1 MKLQNKINISFF
13 LVTLVVFAVAGVL
26 FYLALGHV
34 VDYNIR
40 EMLDSRKASV
50 LLYLQNSEKD
60 KLATVS
66 QDRTIFI
73 RKISK
78 TTDYTLISDTLAFD
92 PDEKGMIPYRKMVF
106 SAVAGGESY
115 EVIILQS
122 LLESED
128 LQAVIISF
136 MTLLFLM
143 IFVALFFLNNW
154 LSNKAWKPFI
164 QSSSKLKSWKLSE
177 LHLVRFEKTG
187 VTEFDQLNRMLEE
200 MMAKMQADW
209 VNLREFT
216 ENASH
221 ELQTPLAIMKS
232 KLELL
237 LNEDSITGM
246 PHNQLYELF
255 QTVDRLSKLN
265 EALLLLSKIE
275 NRQFVERFEID
286 LSSLTQTRL
295 SYLGEL
301 FAMKE
306 IEVTS
311 ALEAPFIVQIH
322 PMLADIL
329 VNNLLS
335 NAMNHNFVGGSIELK
350 SGNQE
355 IVISNSGIRQ
365 PLDPQKIFRRF
376 VKGSNSMNSNGL
388 GLAIVAEI
396 CQANHI
402 GLIYNYMNDCHC
414 FTLRKTSDT
423 LEAI

>member
-1 MKLQNKINISFF
+1 
-13 LVTLVVFAVAGVL
+13 
-26 FYLALGHV
+26 
-34 VDYNIR
+34 
-40 EMLDSRKASV
+40 
-50 LLYLQNSEKD
+50 
-60 KLATVS
+60 
-66 QDRTIFI
+66 
-73 RKISK
+73 
-78 TTDYTLISDTLAFD
+78 
-92 PDEKGMIPYRKMVF
+92 
-106 SAVAGGESY
+106 
-115 EVIILQS
+115 
-122 LLESED
+122 
-128 LQAVIISF
+128 
-136 MTLLFLM
+136 
-143 IFVALFFLNNW
+143 
-154 LSNKAWKPFI
+154 
-164 QSSSKLKSWKLSE
+164 
-177 LHLVRFEKTG
+177 
-187 VTEFDQLNRMLEE
+187 MLEE

-216 ENASH
+216 DNASH

-237 LNEDSITGM
+237 LNDDSITGV
-246 PHNQLYELF
+246 PHNQLYDLF
-255 QTVDRLSKLN
+255 QTVVRLSKLTD
-265 EALLLLSKIE
+265 ALLLLSRIE
-275 NRQFVERFEID
+275 NRQFAVDAEMD
-286 LSSLTQTRL
+286 LCNLIQSRL

-402 GLIYNYMNDCHC
+402 GLIYNYLNDCHC
-414 FTLRKTSDT
+414 FTLRKTSDS

>member
-1 MKLQNKINISFF
+1 MKLQNKISIRFL
-13 LVTLVVFAVAGVL
+13 LVTIVVFVIAGVL

-40 EMLDSRKASV
+40 EMLDSRRASV
-50 LLYLQNSEKD
+50 VLYLQNSDKD
-60 KLATVS
+60 KMATVS

-73 RKISK
+73 RRIPK
-78 TTDYTLISDTLAFD
+78 TAAYTLVSDTLTFD
-92 PDEKGMIPYRKMVF
+92 PDEKGMIPCRKMVF
-106 SAVAGGESY
+106 SAVASGENY
-115 EVIILQS
+115 EVTLLQS

-128 LQAVIISF
+128 LQGVIVSF

-143 IFVALFFLNNW
+143 IFIALFFLNNW

>member
-1 MKLQNKINISFF
+1 MKLQNKINIRFL
-13 LVTLVVFAVAGVL
+13 LVTLVVFVIAGVL
-26 FYLALGHV
+26 FYWALGHV

-50 LLYLQNSEKD
+50 LLYLQNSDKD
-60 KLATVS
+60 KLAAVS

-78 TTDYTLISDTLAFD
+78 TTDYTLVSDTLAFD
-92 PDEKGMIPYRKMVF
+92 PDEKGMIPCRKMVF
-106 SAVAGGESY
+106 SAVARGDSY
-115 EVIILQS
+115 EVTILQS

-128 LQAVIISF
+128 LQAVIFSF
-136 MTLLFLM
+136 MTLLFLI

-187 VTEFDQLNRMLEE
+187 VTEFDQLNQMLEE
-200 MMAKMQADW
+200 MMEKMQADW

-216 ENASH
+216 DNASH

-246 PHNQLYELF
+246 PHNQLYEMF
-255 QTVDRLSKLN
+255 QTVIRLAKMN

-275 NRQFVERFEID
+275 NRQFGERAEID
-286 LSSLTQTRL
+286 LSGLIQSRL

-306 IEVTS
+306 IELVVG
-311 ALEAPFIVQIH
+311 LEASFIVQIH

-335 NAMNHNFVGGSIELK
+335 NALNHNFSLGRITLQSE
-350 SGNQE
+350 NQE
-355 IVISNSGIRQ
+355 IVISNTGIKQ

-376 VKGSNSMNSNGL
+376 VKGSSSMNSNGL
-388 GLAIVAEI
+388 GLAIAAEI
-396 CQANHI
+396 CQANH
-402 GLIYNYMNDCHC
+402 LDLAYAYLNDCHC
-414 FTLRKTSDT
+414 FTLRRTSDSQK
-423 LEAI
+423 EV

>member
-1 MKLQNKINISFF
+1 MKLQNKINIRFL
-13 LVTLVVFAVAGVL
+13 LVTLVVFVIAGVL
-26 FYLALGHV
+26 FYWALGHV

-50 LLYLQNSEKD
+50 LLYLQNSDKD
-60 KLATVS
+60 KLAAVS

-78 TTDYTLISDTLAFD
+78 TTDYTLVSDTLAFD
-92 PDEKGMIPYRKMVF
+92 PDEKGMIPCRKMVF
-106 SAVAGGESY
+106 SAVARGDSY
-115 EVIILQS
+115 EVTILQS

-128 LQAVIISF
+128 LQAVIFSF
-136 MTLLFLM
+136 MTLLFLI

-200 MMAKMQADW
+200 MMEKMQADW

-216 ENASH
+216 DNASH

-246 PHNQLYELF
+246 PHNQLYEMF
-255 QTVDRLSKLN
+255 QTVIRLAKMN

-275 NRQFVERFEID
+275 NRQFGERAEID
-286 LSSLTQTRL
+286 LSGLIQSRL

-306 IEVTS
+306 IELVVG
-311 ALEAPFIVQIH
+311 LEASFIVQIH

-335 NAMNHNFVGGSIELK
+335 NALNHNFSLGRITLQSE
-350 SGNQE
+350 NQE
-355 IVISNSGIRQ
+355 IVISNTGIKQ

-376 VKGSNSMNSNGL
+376 VKGSSSMNSNGL
-388 GLAIVAEI
+388 GLAIAAEI
-396 CQANHI
+396 CQANH
-402 GLIYNYMNDCHC
+402 LDLAYAYLNDCHC
-414 FTLRKTSDT
+414 FTLRRTSDSQK
-423 LEAI
+423 EV